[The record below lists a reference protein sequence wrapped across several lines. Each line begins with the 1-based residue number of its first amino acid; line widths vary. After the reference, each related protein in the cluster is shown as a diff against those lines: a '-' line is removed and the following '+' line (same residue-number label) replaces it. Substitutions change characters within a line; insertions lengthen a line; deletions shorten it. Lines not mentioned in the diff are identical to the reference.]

1 MFRFIDARTHG
12 ARRFKRQGQRRPVRF
27 YRSRTTVPPICYCFL
42 LLASKVGIDDLAM
55 RTNFGRRSRRQHL
68 AQI

>member
-1 MFRFIDARTHG
+1 MFRFIDARTPWCTTLQ
-12 ARRFKRQGQRRPVRF
+12 ASGQRRPVRF

-42 LLASKVGIDDLAM
+42 LLASKIGIDDLAM